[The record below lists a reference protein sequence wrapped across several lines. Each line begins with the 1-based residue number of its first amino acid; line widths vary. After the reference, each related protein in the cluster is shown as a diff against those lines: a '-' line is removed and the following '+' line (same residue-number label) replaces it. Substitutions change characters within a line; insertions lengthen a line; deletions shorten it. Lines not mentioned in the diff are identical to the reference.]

1 MGMGSGASASSA
13 LPTPKLSSRAVNATS
28 SGTFQTQLEHREF
41 IVALIHLR
49 IWVSEQLE
57 TWKKY
62 GSVGNLEMIEE
73 TSAITSWKRFSV
85 FLGIPMNQNLMV
97 NYCEVT
103 CSIILRPH
111 SETRPFR
118 KILWVRVRLCDF
130 HQDQDVGRVIKV
142 NFPFSNMKFRRKCD
156 SHSIGYTQ
164 RIYKTLLVH
173 LSVLGVVACMMH
185 LYSTMRSN

>member
-1 MGMGSGASASSA
+1 MYIYIHIYIHNHKIPNGDGFWRICPANS
-13 LPTPKLSSRAVNATS
+13 PPKRSRAVNATS

-62 GSVGNLEMIEE
+62 GSVGNLEMMEE

-85 FLGIPMNQNLMV
+85 FLGIPMNRNLMV

-142 NFPFSNMKFRRKCD
+142 NFPFSNMKFRGKCD
-156 SHSIGYTQ
+156 SHSNQIWIAARQ
-164 RIYKTLLVH
+164 DWVH
-173 LSVLGVVACMMH
+173 PKDL
-185 LYSTMRSN
+185 